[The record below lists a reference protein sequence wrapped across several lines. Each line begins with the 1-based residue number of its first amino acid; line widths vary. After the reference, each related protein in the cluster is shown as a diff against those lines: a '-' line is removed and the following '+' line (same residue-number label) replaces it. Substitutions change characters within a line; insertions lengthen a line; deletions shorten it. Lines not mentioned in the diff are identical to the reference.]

1 MRTVIVG
8 CGVAGSTAAMTMRE
22 NSPETEISIYT
33 DENHLYYPRPRL
45 YEVITGEKQP
55 EEIYTFSKQS
65 YDKRNIKVHLNNK
78 VVGIELQ
85 RKELLLQDRSRVHYD
100 KLLLANGAH
109 PFLPPINGAE
119 KTGVFT
125 LRTIEDALAIREYTQ
140 KTNKAIVIGGGL
152 LGLEFAAYLRKAGQH
167 VKVVEVSPRLLP
179 RQLDRDGAEILKDKL
194 ETVGISSALGVKT
207 KEILGKDTVSGIV
220 LDNGKEL
227 AGKLILISA
236 GIRSNISLALEAG
249 IKVNRGVVVDEYL
262 RTSANDVYAAGDA
275 AECNGTVYGIIPPTI
290 EQAKA
295 AAANILGKEKRVYK
309 GTIQT
314 TSLKI
319 AGISLTSMGLVN
331 PERSK
336 YEEIKKINRQKGIYK
351 KIVLDEGEIVGA
363 IILGDTKGV
372 AGIKKL
378 MDQRTVVTQYEDSIL
393 EDDFDFRKIFP

>member
-8 CGVAGSTAAMTMRE
+8 CGVAGATAAMTMRE

-152 LGLEFAAYLRKAGQH
+152 LGLEFAAYLRKA
-167 VKVVEVSPRLLP
+167 VNTS
-179 RQLDRDGAEILKDKL
+179 KL
-194 ETVGISSALGVKT
+194 SKSAQDYYQGNSTGMEQK
-207 KEILGKDTVSGIV
+207 S
-220 LDNGKEL
+220 
-227 AGKLILISA
+227 
-236 GIRSNISLALEAG
+236 
-249 IKVNRGVVVDEYL
+249 L
-262 RTSANDVYAAGDA
+262 RTS
-275 AECNGTVYGIIPPTI
+275 
-290 EQAKA
+290 
-295 AAANILGKEKRVYK
+295 
-309 GTIQT
+309 
-314 TSLKI
+314 LKLS
-319 AGISLTSMGLVN
+319 ASALHSG
-331 PERSK
+331 
-336 YEEIKKINRQKGIYK
+336 
-351 KIVLDEGEIVGA
+351 
-363 IILGDTKGV
+363 
-372 AGIKKL
+372 
-378 MDQRTVVTQYEDSIL
+378 
-393 EDDFDFRKIFP
+393 